1 VSLDMA
7 RKVADA
13 VLYEGYVLY
22 PYRAFAA
29 KNQVRWQFGIVA
41 PRPYSEAGGTE
52 PWAMQT
58 ECLVEPGDDTVLTI
72 KIRCLQLQARTFEE
86 ALDADGQS
94 FRLVPSMDV
103 AGQRL
108 VTCDEG
114 VEREIDLPGIPLSEV
129 LDGELLVPMGLE
141 AGREVEM
148 VRGNEGEVAGRI
160 VRERWPVAGLARL
173 SGEAV
178 GQVVRVRVRIE
189 NLGLGYEA
197 RGSDDRNQA
206 LRHSL
211 VGAHTLLAVRDGAF
225 VSLLD
230 PPEWAAEAVASC
242 VNLHTWPV
250 LVGEAGR
257 RDVMLSSPIIL
268 CDYPQVAPESPG
280 NLGDATE
287 IDEILTRGT
296 DERARQVNDEADALP
311 REMSG
316 KLHGANR
323 YLKSAGLNFSLD
335 PEADAAPSEASV
347 TIGGIPVS
355 KGSHVWLRP
364 SRRADTMEMFLA
376 GRPALVEGVYRDV
389 DDEAYVAVSLEGADI
404 GDPETPYGRF
414 LYFYPDE
421 IEPLD
426 VVAEPPTHDQRRAQ
440 P

>member
-1 VSLDMA
+1 
-7 RKVADA
+7 
-13 VLYEGYVLY
+13 
-22 PYRAFAA
+22 
-29 KNQVRWQFGIVA
+29 
-41 PRPYSEAGGTE
+41 
-52 PWAMQT
+52 
-58 ECLVEPGDDTVLTI
+58 
-72 KIRCLQLQARTFEE
+72 
-86 ALDADGQS
+86 
-94 FRLVPSMDV
+94 
-103 AGQRL
+103 
-108 VTCDEG
+108 
-114 VEREIDLPGIPLSEV
+114 VEREIDLPGISLSEV

-141 AGREVEM
+141 AGREVEL
-148 VRGNEGEVAGRI
+148 VGGDAGGVAGRI
-160 VRERWPVAGLARL
+160 VRERWPVAGLARV
-173 SGEAV
+173 SGEVV

-189 NLGLGYEA
+189 NLGLGYER
-197 RGSDDRNQA
+197 RGPDDRNQA

-250 LVGEAGR
+250 LVGEAGC
-257 RDVMLSSPIIL
+257 RDVMLSSPVIL
-268 CDYPQVAPESPG
+268 YDYPQVAPESPED
-280 NLGDATE
+280 LCDATE
-287 IDEILTRGT
+287 IDEMF
-296 DERARQVNDEADALP
+296 D
-311 REMSG
+311 
-316 KLHGANR
+316 KLHEANR

-347 TIGGIPVS
+347 IIGGIPVS

-426 VVAEPPTHDQRRAQ
+426 VVAEPPTHEQGRAR

>member
-1 VSLDMA
+1 MA

-13 VLYEGYVLY
+13 VLYEGHVLY
-22 PYRAFAA
+22 PYRASAA

-52 PWAMQT
+52 SWAMQT

-72 KIRCLQLQARTFEE
+72 RIRCLQLQARTLEE
-86 ALDADGQS
+86 ALDAEGRS
-94 FRLVPSMDV
+94 FRPVPRLNV

-108 VTCDEG
+108 VTWDEG
-114 VEREIDLPGIPLSEV
+114 VEREINLPGIPLTEV
-129 LDGELLVPMGLE
+129 LDGELLVPMGFE

-148 VRGNEGEVAGRI
+148 VRGDEGEVAGRI
-160 VRERWPVAGLARL
+160 VRERWPVAGLARV

-211 VGAHTLLAVRDGAF
+211 VGAHTLLALRDGAF

-250 LVGEAGR
+250 LVGDEGR
-257 RDVMLSSPIIL
+257 RDVMLSSPVIL
-268 CDYPQVAPESPG
+268 SDYPQVAPESPG
-280 NLGDATE
+280 DLCDATE
-287 IDEILTRGT
+287 IDEMFDKLRG
-296 DERARQVNDEADALP
+296 AD
-311 REMSG
+311 
-316 KLHGANR
+316 R
-323 YLKSAGLNFSLD
+323 YLKSAGLSFSLD
-335 PEADAAPSEASV
+335 PEADAAPREASV

-389 DDEAYVAVSLEGADI
+389 TTRPTWPSASKARISAIPRHPTGASSISIPTRSSLSMSSLNRPLVTKGAPGHDI
-404 GDPETPYGRF
+404 G
-414 LYFYPDE
+414 PD
-421 IEPLD
+421 ID
-426 VVAEPPTHDQRRAQ
+426 RTWVCVVSHLEVA
-440 P
+440 

>member
-1 VSLDMA
+1 MSLDVA

-13 VLYEGYVLY
+13 VLYEGHVLY
-22 PYRAFAA
+22 PYRTFPV

-41 PRPYSEAGGTE
+41 PRPYSEAGGSE

-72 KIRCLQLQARTFEE
+72 KIRCLQLQARTLEE
-86 ALDADGQS
+86 ALDAEGRS
-94 FRLVPSMDV
+94 FRPVPALNV
-103 AGQRL
+103 GGQRL
-108 VTCDEG
+108 VTWDEG
-114 VEREIDLPGIPLSEV
+114 VEREINLPGIPLTEV
-129 LDGELLVPMGLE
+129 LDGELLVPMGLG

-148 VRGNEGEVAGRI
+148 VQGDEGEVAGRM
-160 VRERWPVAGLARL
+160 VRERWPVAGLARV

-178 GQVVRVRVRIE
+178 GRVVRVRVRIE
-189 NLGLGYEA
+189 NLGLGFEA

-230 PPEWAAEAVASC
+230 PPEWAAGAAASC

-250 LVGEAGR
+250 LVGDEGC
-257 RDVMLSSPIIL
+257 RDVMLSSPVIL
-268 CDYPQVAPESPG
+268 SDYPEVAPESPG
-280 NLGDATE
+280 DLCDATE
-287 IDEILTRGT
+287 IDEIF
-296 DERARQVNDEADALP
+296 D
-311 REMSG
+311 

-323 YLKSAGLNFSLD
+323 YLKSAGLSFSLD
-335 PEADAAPSEASV
+335 PEADAALSEASV

-376 GRPALVEGVYRDV
+376 GRPALVEGVYRDL

-426 VVAEPPTHDQRRAQ
+426 VVAEPPTHDQGRAW

>member
-1 VSLDMA
+1 MSLDMA

-13 VLYEGYVLY
+13 LLYEGHVLY
-22 PYRAFAA
+22 PYRASAA
-29 KNQVRWQFGIVA
+29 ENQVRWQFGIVA

-58 ECLVEPGDDTVLTI
+58 ECLIEPGDDTVLTI
-72 KIRCLQLQARTFEE
+72 KIRCRQLQARTLEE
-86 ALDADGQS
+86 ALDVDGQS
-94 FRLVPSMDV
+94 FRLVPPMDV

-108 VTCDEG
+108 VTWDEG
-114 VEREIDLPGIPLSEV
+114 VEREIDLPGIPLTEI
-129 LDGELLVPMGLE
+129 LDGELLVPMGLQAWRDVELVSGE
-141 AGREVEM
+141 A
-148 VRGNEGEVAGRI
+148 GEVAGRI
-160 VRERWPVAGLARL
+160 VRQRWPVAGLARL

-197 RGSDDRNQA
+197 SGSDDRNQA

-211 VGAHTLLAVRDGAF
+211 VGAHTLLALRDGAF

-230 PPEWAAEAVASC
+230 PPEWAAEAAASC

-250 LVGEAGR
+250 LVGEEGR
-257 RDVMLSSPIIL
+257 RDIMLSLPIML
-268 CDYPQVAPESPG
+268 SDYPQVAPESPG
-280 NLGDATE
+280 DLCDATG
-287 IDEILTRGT
+287 IDERF
-296 DERARQVNDEADALP
+296 
-311 REMSG
+311 G

-376 GRPALVEGVYRDV
+376 GRPARVEGVYRDA
-389 DDEAYVAVSLEGADI
+389 DDEAYVTVSLEDADI
-404 GDPETPYGRF
+404 GDPETPYGRL

-426 VVAEPPTHDQRRAQ
+426 VVAEPPTHD
-440 P
+440 